1 MEAGGHS
8 THVFPSPN
16 FFGCFS
22 KLESSSPCHIFSV
35 QGEPHFYINCVL
47 RPENFEFLES
57 LHKTTKAKG
66 LRGRV
71 SIQIPHKWPQWKT
84 GTTQLWQF
92 INKIRGFYDWK
103 LLGWPNFSPNYSGS
117 PPEFFEI
124 LENMDGNLRQG
135 GYKIVITYCILNKL
149 PLGKWGLHRR
159 DNIFYRG
166 GHFWYPGGK
175 CFG

>member
-1 MEAGGHS
+1 MSPQRSVGEQGLRGPRCHGNSHSFLKEVGGTLTHFVQGGSPPHLSREGGGGGGHS

-66 LRGRV
+66 L
-71 SIQIPHKWPQWKT
+71 
-84 GTTQLWQF
+84 
-92 INKIRGFYDWK
+92 
-103 LLGWPNFSPNYSGS
+103 
-117 PPEFFEI
+117 
-124 LENMDGNLRQG
+124 
-135 GYKIVITYCILNKL
+135 
-149 PLGKWGLHRR
+149 
-159 DNIFYRG
+159 
-166 GHFWYPGGK
+166 
-175 CFG
+175 